1 MLQPGHSLP
10 FPSPP
15 HPTLTHSSPT
25 SPPFS
30 WEKERLPIGTH
41 PPWYISHSGNKCI
54 LSLWGQTVQPSYGAG
69 NPKTPQQ
76 SQRQPQCQ
84 LLGDSHEEKVAYL
97 LHICKGLDLGSFM
110 LFGWWFILC
119 DSPWTQVS
127 WLCRFCG
134 VLDFSGSFN
143 SASTFTRLSELCLSV
158 SYGSLRLFPS
168 ASKEAS
174 QEAVM
179 LFLSA
184 SIGEYH

>member
-30 WEKERLPIGTH
+30 WEKERLPIGIH
-41 PPWYISHSGNKCI
+41 PPWYISPSGNKCI

-143 SASTFTRLSELCLSV
+143 SASTLSQDSLNSACRLAMGLCVCFHQLLMKPLRRLLCC
-158 SYGSLRLFPS
+158 SYLQ
-168 ASKEAS
+168 A
-174 QEAVM
+174 
-179 LFLSA
+179 
-184 SIGEYH
+184 